1 MTTLRGFQPDTG
13 FLQPVLASLEAF
25 APCLRVLGNH
35 AASSRSR
42 TLQIRLVIPAAIAGV
57 IRKDL

>member
-1 MTTLRGFQPDTG
+1 
-13 FLQPVLASLEAF
+13 
-25 APCLRVLGNH
+25 LGNH